1 MDLARTVYSRDLKI
15 AAMRALDTGTSAGEI
30 ARRYQLSPKLLE
42 RWRGE
47 WRAKGELAFPG
58 IGRRG
63 VDLPPLDDARRI
75 AELERKVGQM
85 TMENDFL
92 KKALQHFRD
101 HHPPAVVSGA
111 DACLKKLSKP
121 RRKAKP

>member
-1 MDLARTVYSRDLKI
+1 MDLSRAVYGRDLKI
-15 AAMRALDTGTSAGEI
+15 TAMRALDAGASTGEI

-47 WRAKGELAFPG
+47 WRARGEAAFPG

-63 VDLPPLDDARRI
+63 VGLPALDDTRRV
-75 AELERKVGQM
+75 ADLERKIGQL

-101 HHPPAVVSGA
+101 HHPPAVVNGA
-111 DACLKKLSKP
+111 DVCLKKLVKQP
-121 RRKAKP
+121 RKGKR